1 VTRIVSRQHALARG
15 VSDSELQRYCRT
27 RAWRRLCPGKFVS
40 STEFDALSP
49 TDKHRIVAEA
59 VLSTS
64 QSPDSVLSHISAVVL
79 HGLDVYNADLRK
91 VHITRNRSG
100 GGRSSSTRKVHTST
114 YTESEV
120 TEVDGVRVTS
130 LARTVADVARSLPF
144 EEAVC
149 IADCAARTRG
159 VTRDQIEAVLDSCA
173 NHPDNRR
180 ARRVAEFMDARS
192 ESVGESRCRVV
203 LHELGYAPRPQVLL
217 SDAAGVFARLDFE
230 IEDISTVV
238 EFDGRI
244 KYGKLVPEG
253 HSASDV
259 LWEEKRREDRIR
271 ATGRQVVRLTWA
283 DLEHPHRIRALLVAA
298 AARAAASPPPTGTT
312 RET

>member
-1 VTRIVSRQHALARG
+1 
-15 VSDSELQRYCRT
+15 
-27 RAWRRLCPGKFVS
+27 
-40 STEFDALSP
+40 
-49 TDKHRIVAEA
+49 
-59 VLSTS
+59 
-64 QSPDSVLSHISAVVL
+64 
-79 HGLDVYNADLRK
+79 
-91 VHITRNRSG
+91 
-100 GGRSSSTRKVHTST
+100 
-114 YTESEV
+114 
-120 TEVDGVRVTS
+120 
-130 LARTVADVARSLPF
+130 
-144 EEAVC
+144 
-149 IADCAARTRG
+149 
-159 VTRDQIEAVLDSCA
+159 
-173 NHPDNRR
+173 
-180 ARRVAEFMDARS
+180 MDARS